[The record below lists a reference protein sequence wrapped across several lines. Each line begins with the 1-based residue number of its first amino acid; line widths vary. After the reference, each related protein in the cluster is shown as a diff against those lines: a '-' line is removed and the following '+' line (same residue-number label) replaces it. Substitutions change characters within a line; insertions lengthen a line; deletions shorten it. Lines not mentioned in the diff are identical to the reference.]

1 MKNTGLL
8 HLSFNITGEIFTDYG
23 YLAYFITSRVPYC
36 NQANLSAIQVEH
48 SAIQV
53 DAVVD
58 RSAEA
63 KKRPEGARGRVQ
75 NPADP
80 NYLTG
85 FYVPYH

>member
-8 HLSFNITGEIFTDYG
+8 HLSFNITGEIFTDYR
-23 YLAYFITSRVPYC
+23 YFAYFITSRVPYC

-58 RSAEA
+58 RSAE
-63 KKRPEGARGRVQ
+63 V
-75 NPADP
+75 
-80 NYLTG
+80 
-85 FYVPYH
+85 